1 MTPKNTD
8 RNKPMTA
15 SGLTWPEIRGRASAF
30 AKEWADEVSERAEA
44 QSFWN
49 DFFAIFGVSR
59 RRVAVYEQRA
69 ERLGKQKL
77 GRIDMFWPG
86 TLLAEHKSAGAD
98 LDAAFAQATDYF
110 AGLREEELPRYVV
123 VSDFRRFR
131 LYDLDEHRHVDFNIR
146 ELPRH
151 IEEFGFIAGFARVR
165 LRDEPDANIKAVQT
179 LGELHDALKANR
191 YGLSLDG
198 RAGHPLQ
205 MFLVRILFC
214 LFADDTGLFSPKD
227 AFRDL
232 IEATPEDGSGTG
244 TELARLFQ
252 ALDTP
257 LNDRQ
262 LNVRERFS
270 PFPYV
275 NGQLF
280 KEQLQIP
287 EFDAD
292 MRRILLACCDVQ
304 WANISPAIFGAMF
317 QKIIELDAR
326 DRRRQLGAHYTSELN
341 ILKLIGPLFLDEL
354 RLELEAAQQH
364 RELLFAFIKKLRAL
378 NFLDPACGCGNF
390 LVITYRELRKLEL
403 EALQAMSRFGSANVQ
418 AAELFGIRLD
428 QFHGIEIEEFPAQI
442 AQVAMWLTQH
452 QMDLLGG
459 AAFGEFFRHLPLN
472 DSANI
477 RHGDALRLEW
487 EAFVPPTRLN
497 YILGNPPFVG
507 KQRQNE
513 QQKDNLEFV
522 AGKVKGAGVLDFV
535 AAWYLKA
542 AQYLSGTKEGFVN
555 PHKRDF
561 ADVEFSGNAPR
572 LRKPKVAGIED
583 MFVMAAE
590 ADDAARRRI
599 RCAFVSTNSICQGEQ
614 VGVLWGELHRRG
626 VRLHFA
632 HRTFKW
638 TNEAPGKA
646 AVHCVI
652 VGFGLE
658 GPERR
663 RLFEYA
669 DVDGAPHERVVSQLN
684 AYLVDAP
691 EVVLP
696 NRREPLCDVPPMV
709 FGSMPNDGGHLLLS
723 DKERSELLAAE
734 PDAAP
739 WIRPFLGS
747 EEFINGISRWCL
759 WLPKISPFQLSK
771 LPLVRARVEKVYKHR
786 VASSRAATN
795 KLAMRPTLFGEIRQ
809 PKEIYLAIPK
819 TSSEKRLF
827 IPIGFLGP
835 DVVASTELQ
844 TIPGAWEY
852 HFGVISSSMHMAWV
866 RHVCG
871 RMKSDFR
878 YSAQVVYNNFP
889 WPVALGGEAYDAI
902 QAAARSVLAARA
914 AHPDSTLAMLY
925 GRGMPPNLVAAHAA
939 LDQAVDAA
947 YRADGGARAYANDA
961 ERAAFLFRR
970 YAELTM
976 VV

>member
-1 MTPKNTD
+1 MASKKVGTK
-8 RNKPMTA
+8 KPLAA
-15 SGLTWPEIRGRASAF
+15 SGLTWPEIRGRAAAF
-30 AKEWADEVSERAEA
+30 ANEWADEVSERAEA

-49 DFFAIFGVSR
+49 DFFEVFGVSR
-59 RRVAVYEQRA
+59 RSVAVYEQRA
-69 ERLGKQKL
+69 ERFGKRAQ
-77 GRIDMFWPG
+77 GRIDVFWPG
-86 TLLAEHKSAGAD
+86 TLLAEHKSAGRD
-98 LDAAFAQATDYF
+98 LDAAFEQATDYF
-110 AGLREEELPRYVV
+110 AGIREEDLPRYVV
-123 VSDFRRFR
+123 VSDFKRFR
-131 LYDLDEHRHVDFNIR
+131 LCDLDEKRSVEFGIND
-146 ELPRH
+146 LPAH
-151 IEEFGFIAGFARVR
+151 IEEFGFIAGYARVR
-165 LRDEPDANIKAVQT
+165 LRDEPEANIRAVQK
-179 LGELHDALKANR
+179 LGELHDALKSNR
-191 YGLSLDG
+191 YGLDANG

-205 MFLVRILFC
+205 MFLVRVLFC
-214 LFADDTGLFSPKD
+214 LFAADTGLFSPKD

-232 IEATPEDGSGTG
+232 IDATPEDGSGTG
-244 TELARLFQ
+244 AELSRLFQ
-252 ALDTP
+252 VLDTP
-257 LNDRQ
+257 SHDRQ
-262 LNVRERFS
+262 LTIQERFS
-270 PFPYV
+270 PFPHV

-292 MRRILLACCDVQ
+292 MRRILIECCEVR

-317 QKIIELDAR
+317 QKIIELDAK
-326 DRRRQLGAHYTSELN
+326 DRRRQLGAHYTSERN

-354 RLELEAAQQH
+354 HTELQGAIHH
-364 RELLFAFIKKLRAL
+364 RDLLFAFIRKLRTL

-403 EALQAMSRFGSANVQ
+403 EALQAMSRFGAANVQ
-418 AAELFGIRLD
+418 TAELFGIRLD

-477 RHGDALRLEW
+477 RHGNALRLDW
-487 EAFVPPTRLN
+487 EAFVPPARLN

-507 KQRQNE
+507 KQLQNE
-513 QQKDNLEFV
+513 QQKQDLVFV

-561 ADVEFSGNAPR
+561 ADVVFSGNAPR
-572 LRKPKVAGIED
+572 ARKPKAAGIED
-583 MFVMAAE
+583 MFVAAAE
-590 ADDAARRRI
+590 AEDAARQRI

-626 VRLHFA
+626 IRLRFA

-652 VGFGLE
+652 VGFGLQE
-658 GPERR
+658 PEHR

-669 DVDGAPHERVVSQLN
+669 DVDGAPHERVVAQLN

-696 NRREPLCDVPPMV
+696 SRREPLCAVPPMV

-723 DKERSELLAAE
+723 DEERNALLAAE

-739 WIRPFLGS
+739 WIRPFLGA
-747 EEFINGISRWCL
+747 EEFINGIARWCL
-759 WLPKISPFQLSK
+759 WLPMMSPYQLIK
-771 LPLVRARVEKVYKHR
+771 MPLIRARVDAVQKHR
-786 VASSRAATN
+786 AASSRAATN
-795 KLAMRPTLFGEIRQ
+795 KLAAKPTLFGEIRQ
-809 PKEIYLAIPK
+809 PKEAYLAVPK

-827 IPIGFLGP
+827 IPIGFLNQS
-835 DVVASTELQ
+835 VVASTELQ
-844 TIPGAWEY
+844 TVPGAWGY

-866 RHVCG
+866 RYVCG

-878 YSAQVVYNNFP
+878 YSAQIVYNNFP
-889 WPVALGGEAYDAI
+889 WPVALDGASYDAI
-902 QAAARSVLAARA
+902 ETAAQGVLTAREVHA
-914 AHPDSTLAMLY
+914 DSTLAMLY
-925 GRGMPPNLVAAHAA
+925 GSAMPPNMVAAHAA
-939 LDQAVDAA
+939 LDRAVDAA
-947 YRADGGARAYANDA
+947 YRADGGARTYANDA

-970 YAELTM
+970 YAELTT